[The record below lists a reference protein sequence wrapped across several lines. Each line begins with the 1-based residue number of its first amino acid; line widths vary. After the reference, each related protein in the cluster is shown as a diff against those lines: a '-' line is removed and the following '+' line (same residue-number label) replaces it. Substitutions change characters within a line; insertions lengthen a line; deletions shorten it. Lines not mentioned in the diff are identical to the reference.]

1 MKKSTLSLSL
11 LIGAALTI
19 PSLAMAAP
27 ADTAAVDMQ
36 AAATATTLETDAEN
50 INNAST
56 DNQSTPFQI
65 SETQI
70 ISRANVNNSASQ
82 QPMTTELQA
91 EQESMEMDAE
101 QAGIQ
106 DAEEVMQEEEAM
118 QEEGS
123 LEAQQDLQEGEETI
137 EAL

>member
-27 ADTAAVDMQ
+27 ADTAAVDVQ
-36 AAATATTLETDAEN
+36 SAATATTLEMEGDNT
-50 INNAST
+50 NNAST
-56 DNQSTPFQI
+56 DNQSSPFQI

-70 ISRANVNNSASQ
+70 ISRASVNNSAKQ

-91 EQESMEMDAE
+91 EQEAMAAE
-101 QAGIQ
+101 QELIQ
-106 DAEEVMQEEEAM
+106 DSEEAM
-118 QEEGS
+118 QEEDS
-123 LEAQQDLQEGEETI
+123 LNTQEELQEAEEAT
-137 EAL
+137 EEL

>member
-27 ADTAAVDMQ
+27 ADTAAVDVQ
-36 AAATATTLETDAEN
+36 SAATATTLEMEGDNT
-50 INNAST
+50 NNAST
-56 DNQSTPFQI
+56 DNQSSPFQI

-70 ISRANVNNSASQ
+70 ISRASVNNSANQ

-91 EQESMEMDAE
+91 EQEAMDAE
-101 QAGIQ
+101 QELIQ
-106 DAEEVMQEEEAM
+106 DSEEAM
-118 QEEGS
+118 QEEDS
-123 LEAQQDLQEGEETI
+123 LDTQEELQEAEEAT
-137 EAL
+137 EEL

>member
-27 ADTAAVDMQ
+27 ADTAAVDVQ
-36 AAATATTLETDAEN
+36 AAATATTLKMEGDNT
-50 INNAST
+50 NNVST
-56 DNQSTPFQI
+56 DNQSSPFQI

-70 ISRANVNNSASQ
+70 ISRASVNNSAKQ

-91 EQESMEMDAE
+91 EQEAMAAE
-101 QAGIQ
+101 QELIQ
-106 DAEEVMQEEEAM
+106 DSEEAM
-118 QEEGS
+118 QEEDS
-123 LEAQQDLQEGEETI
+123 LDTQEKLQEAEEAT
-137 EAL
+137 EEL

>member
-27 ADTAAVDMQ
+27 ADTAAVDVQ
-36 AAATATTLETDAEN
+36 AAATATTLEMEG
-50 INNAST
+50 
-56 DNQSTPFQI
+56 DNQSSPFQI

-70 ISRANVNNSASQ
+70 ISRASVNNSANQ

-91 EQESMEMDAE
+91 EQEAMDAE
-101 QAGIQ
+101 QELIQ
-106 DAEEVMQEEEAM
+106 DSEEAM
-118 QEEGS
+118 QEEDS
-123 LEAQQDLQEGEETI
+123 LDTQEELQEAEEAT
-137 EAL
+137 EEL

>member
-106 DAEEVMQEEEAM
+106 DAEEVMQEEAM

-123 LEAQQDLQEGEETI
+123 LEAQQDLQEGEETT

>member
-27 ADTAAVDMQ
+27 ADTAAVDVQ
-36 AAATATTLETDAEN
+36 SAATATTLEMEGDNT
-50 INNAST
+50 NNAST
-56 DNQSTPFQI
+56 DNQSSPFQI

-70 ISRANVNNSASQ
+70 ISRASVDNSAKQ

-91 EQESMEMDAE
+91 EQETMDAE
-101 QAGIQ
+101 QELIQ
-106 DAEEVMQEEEAM
+106 DSEEAM
-118 QEEGS
+118 QEEDS
-123 LEAQQDLQEGEETI
+123 LNTQEE
-137 EAL
+137 L

>member
-27 ADTAAVDMQ
+27 ADTAAVDVQ
-36 AAATATTLETDAEN
+36 SAATATTLEMEGDNT
-50 INNAST
+50 NNASV
-56 DNQSTPFQI
+56 DNQSSPFQI

-70 ISRANVNNSASQ
+70 ISRASTNNVNNSAEQ

-91 EQESMEMDAE
+91 EQESMAAE
-101 QAGIQ
+101 QELIQ
-106 DAEEVMQEEEAM
+106 DSEEAM
-118 QEEGS
+118 QEEDS
-123 LEAQQDLQEGEETI
+123 LNTQEELQEAEEAT
-137 EAL
+137 EEL

>member
-27 ADTAAVDMQ
+27 ADTAAVDVQ
-36 AAATATTLETDAEN
+36 SAATATTLEMEGDNT
-50 INNAST
+50 NNAST
-56 DNQSTPFQI
+56 DNQSSPFQI

-70 ISRANVNNSASQ
+70 ISRASTNNVNNSANQ

-91 EQESMEMDAE
+91 EQEAMDAE
-101 QAGIQ
+101 QELIQ
-106 DAEEVMQEEEAM
+106 DSEEAM
-118 QEEGS
+118 QEEDS
-123 LEAQQDLQEGEETI
+123 LDTQEELQEAEEAT
-137 EAL
+137 EEL

>member
-27 ADTAAVDMQ
+27 ADTAAVDVQ
-36 AAATATTLETDAEN
+36 SAATATTLEMEGDNT
-50 INNAST
+50 NNAST
-56 DNQSTPFQI
+56 DNQSSPFQI

-70 ISRANVNNSASQ
+70 ISRASVNNSAKQ

-91 EQESMEMDAE
+91 EQEAMDAE
-101 QAGIQ
+101 QELIQ
-106 DAEEVMQEEEAM
+106 DSEEAM
-118 QEEGS
+118 QEEDS
-123 LEAQQDLQEGEETI
+123 LDTQEELQEAEEAT
-137 EAL
+137 EEL

>member
-1 MKKSTLSLSL
+1 MKKNTLSLSL
-11 LIGAALTI
+11 LVGAALTI

-27 ADTAAVDMQ
+27 AADAAVDMQ
-36 AAATATTLETDAEN
+36 AAATATTLETQAEN
-50 INNAST
+50 TNNAST
-56 DNQSTPFQI
+56 DNQSAPFQI
-65 SETQI
+65 SESQI

-91 EQESMEMDAE
+91 EQEAMDAE
-101 QAGIQ
+101 QAAIQ
-106 DAEEVMQEEEAM
+106 DTEAAM

-123 LEAQQDLQEGEETI
+123 LEAQEDLQEAEETT

>member
-27 ADTAAVDMQ
+27 ADTAAVDVQ
-36 AAATATTLETDAEN
+36 SAATATTLEMEGDNT
-50 INNAST
+50 NNAST
-56 DNQSTPFQI
+56 DNQSSPFQI

-70 ISRANVNNSASQ
+70 ISRASVNNSAKQ

-91 EQESMEMDAE
+91 EQEAMAAE
-101 QAGIQ
+101 QELIQ
-106 DAEEVMQEEEAM
+106 DSEEAM
-118 QEEGS
+118 QEEDS
-123 LEAQQDLQEGEETI
+123 LNTQKELQEAEEAT
-137 EAL
+137 EEL